1 MIITTHIFIAILS
14 IIIATYV
21 LFKPSYKGL
30 FYSYILVGSALISG
44 TYLVVSTKSSILSA
58 CITGLI
64 YTALVTA
71 TLIIAEKRLHKEK
84 INK

>member
-1 MIITTHIFIAILS
+1 MIIITHIFLAILS
-14 IIIATYV
+14 ILTATYV

-30 FYSYILVGSALISG
+30 IFSYLMVGSVLISG

-58 CITGLI
+58 CITGLA
-64 YTALVTA
+64 YTVLVTA
-71 TLIIAEKRLHKEK
+71 TLLFAEKRLQKEK